1 LKTNNKFE
9 KLKNK
14 IELLLNTK
22 EKMKKVFKVALVVA
36 CIVFAGNMAKAQT
49 KIGYIALDQLV
60 DQMPETK
67 TAIASITAYNKQ
79 FIDQLTTMN
88 NELQSKGQAYQAQR
102 STMTDAIRT
111 AKESEL
117 ADLQKRFQD
126 YQNTAQQQVEA
137 KRNELGKPIIEKA
150 RAAVAQVAK
159 EKGYTYVINSS
170 QTDLVVS
177 PTGDDLMAE
186 SKAKLGLK

>member
-1 LKTNNKFE
+1 
-9 KLKNK
+9 
-14 IELLLNTK
+14 
-22 EKMKKVFKVALVVA
+22 MKKLLKVALIAV
-36 CIVFAGNMAKAQT
+36 CIVFAGNLAKAQS
-49 KIGYIALDQLV
+49 KIGYVAVDQIV

-67 TAIASITAYNKQ
+67 TAITTITAYNKQ

-102 STMTDAIRT
+102 ATMTDAIRT

-117 ADLQKRFQD
+117 NDLQKRFQD
-126 YQNTAQQQVEA
+126 YQNTAQQQVQA
-137 KRNELGKPIIEKA
+137 KQSELGKPIIEKV

-177 PTGDDLMAE
+177 PPGDDLAAE
-186 SKAKLGLK
+186 VKAKLGLK

>member
-1 LKTNNKFE
+1 
-9 KLKNK
+9 
-14 IELLLNTK
+14 
-22 EKMKKVFKVALVVA
+22 MKKLFKVALVAV

-102 STMTDAIRT
+102 STMTDAVRG

-117 ADLQKRFQD
+117 NDLNKRLQD
-126 YQNTAQQQVEA
+126 YSNDA
-137 KRNELGKPIIEKA
+137 KQKVDA
-150 RAAVAQVAK
+150 
-159 EKGYTYVINSS
+159 
-170 QTDLVVS
+170 
-177 PTGDDLMAE
+177 
-186 SKAKLGLK
+186 